1 MLTLEAFPGTPVHR
15 FGELLLAHRQL
26 GARLV
31 RVLVQRSAQ
40 FVQARVGA
48 LGKIDEIAAEAVDAL
63 FAEGNPTGVK
73 CALSV
78 MGRIGDRM
86 RLPLVAGTPA
96 LEARMRELIRTYDL
110 R

>member
-1 MLTLEAFPGTPVHR
+1 MECIERAKAGDFD
-15 FGELLLAHRQL
+15 
-26 GARLV
+26 GAEQTFAPMREV
-31 RVLVQRSAQ
+31 
-40 FVQARVGA
+40 VG
-48 LGKIDEIAAEAVDAL
+48 AL

-78 MGRIGDRM
+78 MGLIGNRL

-96 LEARMRELIRTYDL
+96 LETRMRELIRTYDL